1 MRGVKSEVGRVP
13 ESLSPLCTYSNMS
26 TTIYVLRLEGGKYYV
41 GKTDNV
47 QRRYQEHLNGKG
59 SAWTREHS
67 PVKLER
73 TIKGAS
79 VFDEDKIVKELMAK
93 HGIDNVRGGAYVNK
107 KLDAVQTEALT
118 RELRGATD
126 CCNKCGKSGHFA
138 ARCHTATYKKEIEY
152 VYGCMTC
159 GKEFSDEA
167 ASVKH
172 EKTCKGKTV
181 KQEVVYVCIMCDK
194 EYSSEAACVKHQNTC
209 KRKIV
214 EDEEEVVYACYL
226 CEKEYSSEAACERH
240 QMKCSGTSAS
250 AGAGSCY
257 RCGRAGHYSPDCY
270 ASRHVKGYELD

>member
-1 MRGVKSEVGRVP
+1 MKWGAVP

-59 SAWTREHS
+59 SAWTREHA

-138 ARCHTATYKKEIEY
+138 ARCYAKKDVEGRELVEESEEED
-152 VYGCMTC
+152 VYACDIC
-159 GKEFSDEA
+159 EKEFSDVEA
-167 ASVKH
+167 CMRH
-172 EKTCKGKTV
+172 EK
-181 KQEVVYVCIMCDK
+181 
-194 EYSSEAACVKHQNTC
+194 
-209 KRKIV
+209 R
-214 EDEEEVVYACYL
+214 
-226 CEKEYSSEAACERH
+226 
-240 QMKCSGTSAS
+240 CSGTSGS
-250 AGAGSCY
+250 GSCY